1 MEFEGPVDMVQ
12 NIEIIKIDSV
22 ELWRNFIPLSIQ

>member
-12 NIEIIKIDSV
+12 NIEIIKIDRV